1 MRSPHHVIDSLIS
14 QPRNRFGS
22 FFDRTKNR
30 APRRGARFEI
40 LGAAFARLLLCG
52 DLARATALFAVLAVF
67 GGRDTAAVG
76 AGGTVFG
83 RFGAAGGLFRFT
95 REGESGGKH
104 RGDEEREEDF

>member
-22 FFDRTKNR
+22 FFDRTKKPR
-30 APRRGARFEI
+30 ASTRFEI

-95 REGESGGKH
+95 REGESGGEH
-104 RGDEEREEDF
+104 RGNKEREEEF